1 MHFSCN
7 EDQTLQESLIVIQLL
22 CYACRAVN
30 PPHLQIFRIDR
41 EGVMIHD
48 VIMHSTYDVI
58 CAKNTR
64 RLLTQNAR
72 KRMLLAF

>member
-7 EDQTLQESLIVIQLL
+7 EDQTLQESLIVIQYYYVMHVGLSI
-22 CYACRAVN
+22 N

-58 CAKNTR
+58 CAKN
-64 RLLTQNAR
+64 
-72 KRMLLAF
+72 